1 MVKTFQSKKIKIS
14 ELSPGMKIKSYKSGE
29 VVFSEVTAVWNTI
42 VKPVDQVKLIFT
54 NGTSVNCSKNHP
66 IMVLADDDTVVEKY
80 PLDLTEYDQI
90 ISDNNLVYLYEVEL
104 NQDND
109 ENYID
114 ITVADTNVFFT
125 ASNTTDE
132 MILTHNSQGSIRNGA
147 ATGFFPFFHY
157 EFEDLVV
164 LKNNKGTED
173 NRARH
178 IDYCVQFNKLAYERL
193 LTGGNISLFSPSDVP
208 GLYDAFFQDQDL
220 FKRLY
225 EGAEANP
232 KIRRKTMK
240 AVDLFTTFMSERKNT
255 GRIYFM
261 NVDHCN
267 THSSFI
273 ESVAPVRQSNLCL
286 EVCLPAMPLQSIE
299 SEDPAV
305 PLCTLSA
312 INWGKIKEPKDFEK
326 VSRLAVRGLDA
337 LLDYQSYPLKAA
349 KAHTVKFRP
358 LGIGLINLAYWIAK
372 MGFKYSDDS
381 ALAAIDEYTEAWTY
395 YTIKA
400 SMELAKE
407 KGACGGNDMLKY
419 SQGIVPMDTRKA
431 EVDELVPYQE
441 RMPWDQLREDL
452 RTYGIRNATLFC
464 LMPSESSSQISNAT
478 NGIEPPRSLI
488 SIKQSKDGVL
498 KQVVPEYR
506 RLKNRYELLWD
517 QKTPEG
523 YLKICAVLQK
533 YIDQSISAN
542 TSYNP
547 AHYPDNQLPMSELL
561 RHMLMMYKWGLKTA
575 YYFTQNDGQGEVDT
589 DKMIQDMNND
599 KMAESGDDEANC
611 DSCMI

>member
-225 EGAEANP
+225 EAAEANP

-299 SEDPAV
+299 SEEPAV

-488 SIKQSKDGVL
+488 SVKQSKDGVL

-599 KMAESGDDEANC
+599 KMAESGEDEANC